1 VATRGTPVRLLTLRQ
16 LLAPA
21 RRESYAVPHFNVC
34 NLETV
39 QAVLAVAEEMGSP
52 VILGIHP
59 LEVGYAGASTMV
71 EVVRSVGEGRRLDV
85 AVHLDHGTTK
95 EDIMTCIRG
104 GFTSVMYDGSAL
116 VLDENLAVTKWVVEA
131 AHAAGLS
138 VEGEI
143 GAIGQTGEF
152 GEAVA
157 NPQLADVG
165 SAVALAG
172 TGIDCLALAYGSAH
186 GFYTAEP
193 SLDFDLLAAVA
204 DRVDIP
210 IVLHGGTGIPED
222 QIRKSIDLGVAKI
235 NFSAVL
241 RRAFISA
248 MREHLELQPDEL
260 SIMAVLGAGSEKM
273 KAPLRDCIALCRS
286 AGRVS

>member
-1 VATRGTPVRLLTLRQ
+1 MRWLTLSQ
-16 LLAPA
+16 LLSPA
-21 RRESYAVPHFNVC
+21 RQESYAVPHFNVC

-39 QAVLAVAEEMGSP
+39 QTVLAVAEEMRSP
-52 VILGIHP
+52 VILGVHP
-59 LEVGYAGASTMV
+59 LEVEYAGARTIV
-71 EVVRSVGEGRRLDV
+71 ELVRSVGEGRPLDV
-85 AVHLDHGTTK
+85 AVHLDHGTTR
-95 EDIMTCIRG
+95 EVVMQCVQG

-116 VLDENLAVTKWVVEA
+116 GLDENTGQTKWVVDVA
-131 AHAAGLS
+131 AAAGLS

-152 GEAVA
+152 GERVA
-157 NPQLADVG
+157 HPQSADVA
-165 SAVALAG
+165 SAVALAA

-193 SLDFDLLAAVA
+193 RLDFDLLAAVA
-204 DRVDIP
+204 ERVDIP

-222 QIRKSIDLGVAKI
+222 QIQKSIDLGVAKI

-248 MREHLELQPDEL
+248 MRDHLDAQPDEL
-260 SIMAVLGAGSEKM
+260 SIMAVLAAGSERM
-273 KAPLRDCIALCRS
+273 KEPLRKCMALCRS
-286 AGRVS
+286 AGRAY

>member
-1 VATRGTPVRLLTLRQ
+1 
-16 LLAPA
+16 
-21 RRESYAVPHFNVC
+21 
-34 NLETV
+34 
-39 QAVLAVAEEMGSP
+39 
-52 VILGIHP
+52 
-59 LEVGYAGASTMV
+59 MV
-71 EVVRSVGEGRRLDV
+71 EVVRSVGESRRLDV
-85 AVHLDHGTTK
+85 AIHLDHGTTR
-95 EDIMTCIRG
+95 EVVMNCVRG
-104 GFTSVMYDGSAL
+104 GFTSVMYDGSAST
-116 VLDENLAVTKWVVEA
+116 LDENLAVTKWVVEA

-152 GEAVA
+152 GEEVA
-157 NPQLADVG
+157 NSQLADLG

-186 GFYTAEP
+186 GFYSAEP

-248 MREHLELQPDEL
+248 MREHLEKQPDEL
-260 SIMAVLGAGSEKM
+260 SIMAVLSAGSQRM
-273 KAPLRDCIALCRS
+273 KEPEGLHCPVPVSRESVVSAPFSVGPTDCRT
-286 AGRVS
+286 GRVRGVDPDPDGPENGVELNWKTVLRLYLTTAR

>member
-1 VATRGTPVRLLTLRQ
+1 VRLLTLSQ
-16 LLAPA
+16 LLGPA
-21 RRESYAVPHFNVC
+21 RRDSYAVPHFNVC

-39 QAVLAVAEEMGSP
+39 QTVLAVAEEVGSP

-59 LEVGYAGASTMV
+59 LEVAYAGASTMV

-85 AVHLDHGTTK
+85 AIHLDHGTTR
-95 EDIMTCIRG
+95 EAVMNCVRG
-104 GFTSVMYDGSAL
+104 GFTSVMYDGSASS
-116 VLDENLAVTKWVVEA
+116 LDENLAVTKWVVEA

-152 GEAVA
+152 GEEVA
-157 NPQLADVG
+157 HSPLADLG

-222 QIRKSIDLGVAKI
+222 QVRKSIDLGVAKI

-248 MREHLELQPDEL
+248 MREHLEREPDEL
-260 SIMAVLGAGSEKM
+260 SIMAVLSAGSQRM
-273 KAPLRDCIALCRS
+273 KEPLRDCIALCRS